1 MIRAFKSINLTL
13 FFLTPLLA
21 ENSIQNYNEPMDYSQ
36 NPTIQPFNNAPTNNY
51 NQPQETQPS
60 TNYNT
65 QPNYPQ
71 TPIQN
76 QNTYS

>member
-1 MIRAFKSINLTL
+1 MIRAFKGINLTL

-51 NQPQETQPS
+51 N
-60 TNYNT
+60 
-65 QPNYPQ
+65 
-71 TPIQN
+71 
-76 QNTYS
+76 

>member
-1 MIRAFKSINLTL
+1 MIRAFKGINLTL

-60 TNYNT
+60 TNYNM

-71 TPIQN
+71 TTR
-76 QNTYS
+76 NTT